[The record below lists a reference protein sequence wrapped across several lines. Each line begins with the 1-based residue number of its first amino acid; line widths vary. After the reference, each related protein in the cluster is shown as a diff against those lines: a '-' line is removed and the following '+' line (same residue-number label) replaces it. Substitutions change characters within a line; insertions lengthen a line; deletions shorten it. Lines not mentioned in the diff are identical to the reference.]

1 MRSILAADLSKRKRT
16 ELDKRS
22 KVYILNNY
30 TEEELLDVAIPILHG
45 FLRTMKDGQDV
56 IPFTEL
62 ACAIGRAVLNLTRHE
77 QDSALACRIGAFIL
91 YTFEKEGLIARIS
104 AIGRIQSQKHVTHAF
119 EITNREALT
128 KLFLSVDVVKRN
140 TFPRPEPFPDW
151 TSFINKEGQPLVHSY
166 CKSLVSKLTPK
177 THPLVFN
184 AVNKMQ
190 RKGWA
195 VNQEVLRHVE
205 WALKGKADV
214 FLDVYQ
220 QKDPLAKKQKLYE
233 IREVLR
239 IAESMR
245 YWPAFYNRYYYDFRG
260 RMYNASAFFNEQ
272 GGDLARGLLLRSV
285 RVPIQAKG
293 LFWLYVVLAT
303 TWGGSCGRED
313 GRKSDKIPI
322 HDRYEWAKSKEAEF
336 LDCANDP
343 RQHQL
348 WMKADAP
355 WQFLAAAIELKKYF
369 NWKVLNKSSIESGEI
384 GEFDYNTSFQGFFDG
399 TNNGSQHLCALT
411 RDDMTAHHVNLVK
424 SEYPGDLYLFGA
436 ESVWKTLDDRV
447 ESINEHDMDELEAF
461 SEEYAEMREE
471 LSRHERNSQGQA
483 EILSAMKELR
493 VEKKESLSLRDVL
506 FWQAFRDSKDRRKI
520 VKRGIMTIPYG
531 ATPYGMGDQV
541 HTDSKKHGIEKLHGI
556 SRSQAAFMGNLLY
569 NTCMQN
575 MPRAMKLMKAF
586 EAAGLKAEE
595 ENRMLSWSVPIT
607 RFPVVQHY
615 VEGEVKAVD
624 VKYGPKPEGEVVASG
639 GRSSNTLQLNVCF
652 FENSIISKR
661 KQALG
666 AAPNIVHSLDAAHLC
681 LTVNRC
687 DFDITTI
694 HDSYGALLPDMDA
707 LFRIVR
713 ETFVELYTNN
723 PLDILAAELN
733 LDLSEIDLGS
743 LDINQVLDSEYA
755 FS

>member
-22 KVYILNNY
+22 KVFILNSY
-30 TEEELLDVAIPILHG
+30 TEAELLDVAIPILHG

-62 ACAIGRAVLNLTRHE
+62 ACAIGRSVLNLKRKE

-91 YTFEKEGLIARIS
+91 YTFETEGLISRIS

-128 KLFLSVDVVKRN
+128 RLFLSVDVVKRN

-151 TSFINKEGQPLVHSY
+151 NGFINSEGQPLVHSY
-166 CKSLVSKLTPK
+166 CKSLTTKLTPK

-303 TWGGSCGRED
+303 TWGGSCDRED

-369 NWKVLNKSSIESGEI
+369 NWRVLNKSSIESGDV

-411 RDDMTAHHVNLVK
+411 RDEMTAHHVNLVK

-436 ESVWKTLDDRV
+436 ESVWNTLDERV
-447 ESINEHDMDELEAF
+447 ENINEHDMDELESF
-461 SEEYAEMREE
+461 SEEYSEMREE
-471 LSRHERNSQGQA
+471 L
-483 EILSAMKELR
+483 
-493 VEKKESLSLRDVL
+493 
-506 FWQAFRDSKDRRKI
+506 DRK
-520 VKRGIMTIPYG
+520 
-531 ATPYGMGDQV
+531 
-541 HTDSKKHGIEKLHGI
+541 
-556 SRSQAAFMGNLLY
+556 
-569 NTCMQN
+569 
-575 MPRAMKLMKAF
+575 
-586 EAAGLKAEE
+586 
-595 ENRMLSWSVPIT
+595 SV
-607 RFPVVQHY
+607 V
-615 VEGEVKAVD
+615 
-624 VKYGPKPEGEVVASG
+624 
-639 GRSSNTLQLNVCF
+639 
-652 FENSIISKR
+652 
-661 KQALG
+661 
-666 AAPNIVHSLDAAHLC
+666 
-681 LTVNRC
+681 
-687 DFDITTI
+687 
-694 HDSYGALLPDMDA
+694 
-707 LFRIVR
+707 
-713 ETFVELYTNN
+713 
-723 PLDILAAELN
+723 
-733 LDLSEIDLGS
+733 
-743 LDINQVLDSEYA
+743 
-755 FS
+755 